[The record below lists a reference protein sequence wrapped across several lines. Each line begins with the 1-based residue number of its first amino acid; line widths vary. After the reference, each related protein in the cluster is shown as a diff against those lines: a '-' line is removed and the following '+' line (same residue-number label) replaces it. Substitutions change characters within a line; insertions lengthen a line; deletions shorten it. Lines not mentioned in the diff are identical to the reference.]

1 MTLVN
6 VRMQHPDSLD
16 PEGRS
21 KPPAGD
27 AHADVAEMSYEQARD
42 ELVAVV
48 RQLESGDL
56 PLERALELWQRGEVL
71 ADHCQSWLDGARR
84 RIDEAKERTARAE
97 RDEADPES

>member
-1 MTLVN
+1 
-6 VRMQHPDSLD
+6 MQHPDSID

-21 KPPAGD
+21 KPSAETGAGD
-27 AHADVAEMSYEQARD
+27 AHGDVAQMSYEQARD

-71 ADHCQSWLDGARR
+71 ADHCQAWLDGARR
-84 RIDEAKERTARAE
+84 RIDEAKERTSLGE
-97 RDEADPES
+97 GDEADAES